1 MSEVE
6 IAIPS
11 SVEFTDGL
19 PPERRRWAMLTY
31 CIGLSMSVLD
41 GNIANTALPN
51 IAVQLNASPAV
62 SIWVVNAFLLAV
74 AICVVPLSSLVDI
87 IGYKRVY
94 QVGLALFT
102 LASVGCSLPHSLN
115 TLVLARIFQGVGAAC
130 IWSTSAAIMRYT
142 YPRAVLGQGIGLGG
156 MVVFTSAAAGPSIAS
171 AILSVASWHW
181 LFAINIPFGLLSL
194 ALSEKCL
201 APAKGT
207 RHKWDFWSAVLNAVT
222 VTLLVRGID
231 GVGNLDKISLRSI
244 SVIVAEVVGAAVF
257 GVLMV
262 RRQLGLEIPMLA
274 IDLFERPIFALSVAA
289 SLCTFIS
296 QGLAFVVLPFYFI
309 DGLGF
314 SQVWAGIL
322 LTPWP
327 LAGGIMSHIAGRL
340 ADRYPIRVLGTVGMA
355 AMAIGLVL
363 LATLP
368 AHPTTTQIV
377 WRAALGG
384 CGFGFFGAPNN
395 RAMVASAPR
404 ERSGGAGG
412 ISTMSRLL
420 GQSIGV
426 SVVAVIFM
434 LIAHGGATPQAARMA
449 LAAGAIFCVVSGAI
463 SGARQPHLV
472 PE

>member
-1 MSEVE
+1 MSEIT
-6 IAIPS
+6 IAVPDG
-11 SVEFTDGL
+11 FAATATDGL
-19 PPERRRWAMLTY
+19 PPGQRGWAMLTY
-31 CIGLSMSVLD
+31 SIGLSMSVLD

-51 IAVQLNASPAV
+51 IATQLHAVPAA

-74 AICVVPLSSLVDI
+74 AVCVVPLSSFVDI
-87 IGYKRVY
+87 IGYKKVY

-102 LASVGCSLPHSLN
+102 MASVGCSLPHSLN
-115 TLVLARIFQGVGAAC
+115 TLILARVFQGVGAAC

-142 YPRAVLGQGIGLGG
+142 YPRAVLGRGIGLGG
-156 MVVFTSAAAGPSIAS
+156 MVVFTSAAAGPSVAS

-194 ALSEKCL
+194 SMSERFL
-201 APAKGT
+201 APAEGT
-207 RHKWDFWSAVLNAVT
+207 RHRFDFPSAVLTAAA
-222 VTLLVRGID
+222 VTLLIRGID
-231 GVGNLDKISLRSI
+231 GVGNLER
-244 SVIVAEVVGAAVF
+244 VPVVVAELIGSAVF
-257 GVLMV
+257 GVLLV
-262 RRQLGLEIPMLA
+262 RRQMSLTIPMLA
-274 IDLFERPIFALSVAA
+274 IDLFKRPIFALSVAS
-289 SLCTFIS
+289 SLCTFMA

-327 LAGGIMSHIAGRL
+327 LAGGIMSHVSGRL
-340 ADRYPIRVLGTVGMA
+340 ADRYPIRVLGTVGMGV
-355 AMAIGLVL
+355 MSIGMLL

-368 AHPTTTQIV
+368 PHPSVFQIV
-377 WRAALGG
+377 WRAAFGG

-395 RAMVASAPR
+395 RAMVASAPK

-426 SVVAVIFM
+426 SVVAVIFT
-434 LIAHGGATPQAARMA
+434 LLAHGSATLHGARVALMYGAA
-449 LAAGAIFCVVSGAI
+449 FSVVSAMI
-463 SGARQPHLV
+463 CSVRQPHLQ

>member
-1 MSEVE
+1 MSEID
-6 IAIPS
+6 IAVPS
-11 SVEFTDGL
+11 SVELTDGL
-19 PPERRRWAMLTY
+19 PAGRRGWAMLTY

-41 GNIANTALPN
+41 GNIANTALPS
-51 IAVQLNASPAV
+51 IATQLNSNPAA

-74 AICVVPLSSLVDI
+74 AICVVPLSSVVDI

-94 QVGLALFT
+94 QTGLGLFT

-115 TLVLARIFQGVGAAC
+115 TLILARVFQGVGAAC
-130 IWSTSAAIMRYT
+130 IWSTSAAILRYT
-142 YPRAVLGQGIGLGG
+142 YPRAILGRGIGLGG

-171 AILSVASWHW
+171 AILAVASWHW
-181 LFAINIPFGLLSL
+181 LFAINIPFGLVSLSM
-194 ALSEKCL
+194 SQKFL
-201 APAKGT
+201 APAVGT
-207 RHKWDFWSAVLNAVT
+207 RHKFDVWSALLSAAA

-231 GVGNLDKISLRSI
+231 GIGNLDTISFNTI
-244 SVIVAEVVGAAVF
+244 AVVATELAGAAIL
-257 GVLMV
+257 GVMMV
-262 RRQLGLEIPMLA
+262 RRQMGLDIPMLA
-274 IDLFERPIFALSVAA
+274 VDLFKRPIFALSVSA
-289 SLCTFIS
+289 SLCTFVG
-296 QGLAFVVLPFYFI
+296 QGLAIVVLPFLFI

-314 SQVWAGIL
+314 SQVMAGIL
-322 LTPWP
+322 LTPFP
-327 LAGGIMSHIAGRL
+327 LAGGVMSHISGRL

-355 AMAIGLVL
+355 AMGAGLVL

-368 AHPTTTQIV
+368 PHPTKMQII

-426 SVVAVIFM
+426 SVVAVIFRM
-434 LIAHGGATPQAARMA
+434 TAHGEVTLHGTKIALLFGA
-449 LAAGAIFCVVSGAI
+449 GCCVVSAII

>member
-1 MSEVE
+1 MSEVD
-6 IAIPS
+6 IAVPG
-11 SVEFTDGL
+11 SVAFTDGL
-19 PPERRRWAMLTY
+19 PPDRRRWAMLTY

-51 IAVQLNASPAV
+51 IAVQLNSSPAV

-94 QVGLALFT
+94 QTGLGLFT

-115 TLVLARIFQGVGAAC
+115 TLILARVFQGVGAAC

-142 YPRAVLGQGIGLGG
+142 YPRAVLGRGIGLGG
-156 MVVFTSAAAGPSIAS
+156 MVVFTSAAAGPSVAS

-194 ALSEKCL
+194 SMSERFL
-201 APAKGT
+201 APAEGT
-207 RHKWDFWSAVLNAVT
+207 RHRFDALSALLNAAA

-231 GVGNLDKISLRSI
+231 GVGNLESKW
-244 SVIVAEVVGAAVF
+244 VVAGELAGAAIF

-262 RRQLGLEIPMLA
+262 RRQIGLNIPMLA
-274 IDLFERPIFALSVAA
+274 VDLFERPIFALSVSA
-289 SLCTFIS
+289 SLCTFIG
-296 QGLAFVVLPFYFI
+296 QGLAIVVLPFLFI

-314 SQVWAGIL
+314 SQVMAGIL
-322 LTPWP
+322 LTPFP
-327 LAGGIMSHIAGRL
+327 LAGGVMSHISGRL

-355 AMAIGLVL
+355 AMCVGLVL

-368 AHPTTTQIV
+368 AHPTKMQII

-426 SVVAVIFM
+426 SVVAVIFTM
-434 LIAHGGATPQAARMA
+434 TAHGGVTLRGTKIA
-449 LAAGAIFCVVSGAI
+449 LLFGAGCCVVSGII

-472 PE
+472 PD

>member
-1 MSEVE
+1 MSEVTIE
-6 IAIPS
+6 VPGSLAP
-11 SVEFTDGL
+11 TDGL
-19 PPERRRWAMLTY
+19 PVERRRWAMLTY

-51 IAVQLNASPAV
+51 IATQLHASPAV

-94 QVGLALFT
+94 QIGLGLFT
-102 LASVGCSLPHSLN
+102 MASVGCSLPHSLN
-115 TLVLARIFQGVGAAC
+115 TLILARIFQGVGAAC
-130 IWSTSAAIMRYT
+130 IWSTSAAVMRYT
-142 YPRAVLGQGIGLGG
+142 YPRAVLGRGIGLGG

-181 LFAINIPFGLLSL
+181 LFAINIPFGLISLSM
-194 ALSEKCL
+194 SERFL
-201 APAKGT
+201 APAEGT
-207 RHKWDFWSAVLNAVT
+207 RHRFDLWSAVLNAAT
-222 VTLLVRGID
+222 VTLLIRGID
-231 GVGNLDKISLRSI
+231 GIGNLEKLS
-244 SVIVAEVVGAAVF
+244 IVAIELMASAVF
-257 GVLMV
+257 GVLLV
-262 RRQLGLEIPMLA
+262 KRQMHLDIPMVA
-274 IDLFERPIFALSVAA
+274 IDLFNRPIFALSSAA
-289 SLCTFIS
+289 SLFTFMA

-309 DGLGF
+309 DAFGF

-327 LAGGIMSHIAGRL
+327 LAGGVMSHLSGRL
-340 ADRYPIRVLGTVGMA
+340 ADRYPIRVLGPVGMA
-355 AMAIGLVL
+355 AMCGGLLL

-368 AHPTTTQIV
+368 PHPTTMEIV
-377 WRAALGG
+377 WRAAFGG

-395 RAMVASAPR
+395 RAMVASAPK

-426 SVVAVIFM
+426 SVVAVIFTM
-434 LIAHGGATPQAARMA
+434 TAHGGVSLHGARVA
-449 LAAGAIFCVVSGAI
+449 LLFGAGFCVVSGWI
-463 SGARQPHLV
+463 SGIRQPHLL